1 MNVHQLGIGIKRFII
16 EEKIELLVIAA
27 IWGAFCVAGYLINYY
42 TLELNYHYV
51 LGNLK
56 ILNSNFG

>member
-42 TLELNYHYV
+42 TLELNYRY
-51 LGNLK
+51 LL
-56 ILNSNFG
+56 